1 MNTLLAVFAAALDI
15 FVESAPF
22 MLFGFFMAG
31 LLKAFV
37 PTTIVQEHLGKNR
50 TSNVIKAALFGIP
63 LPLCS
68 CGVIPAAAGL
78 RRQGAS
84 KGATASFLI
93 STPETGV
100 DSIMVTYALL
110 DPIMTILRP
119 LAAFVTA
126 VATGIGINLFDK
138 DTAPAP
144 ITPLTPFGEIRPP
157 AWKRFLTGQRF
168 AFNDVLGD
176 VGGSFMIG
184 ILIAGVI
191 TVFLS
196 PDLVTTYLGTGL
208 LPMLVMVVVAA
219 PLYVCATAS
228 TPIVAALALKG
239 ISPGAALVFLLA
251 GPATNAASL
260 AVVAK
265 LLGKRSAALYL
276 ASIITVAILF
286 GLGADALY
294 RSLGLDPLAWLARE
308 TEHGHG
314 IPSIIAGTILFV
326 LLVRTLVKKMRSGH
340 DCQSGCCNH
349 QH

>member
-1 MNTLLAVFAAALDI
+1 MDVLKAALDI
-15 FVESAPF
+15 FLESALY

-31 LLKAFV
+31 LLRAFV
-37 PTTIVQEHLGKNR
+37 PTTLVQRHLGKNKAI
-50 TSNVIKAALFGIP
+50 NVIKAAIFGIP

-110 DPIMTILRP
+110 DPIMTLLRP

-126 VATGIGINLFDK
+126 VVTGLGINALDDK
-138 DTAPAP
+138 
-144 ITPLTPFGEIRPP
+144 TPVNPVPPLIPFGEIRPSI
-157 AWKRFLTGQRF
+157 WKRFLQGQWF
-168 AFNDVLGD
+168 AFDDILGD

-184 ILIAGVI
+184 VLIAGVI
-191 TVFLS
+191 TAFIS
-196 PDLVTTYLGTGL
+196 PDLVTAYLGTGIVPL
-208 LPMLVMVVVAA
+208 LIMVVVAA

-228 TPIVAALALKG
+228 TPVVAALALKG

-265 LLGKRSAALYL
+265 MLGKRSAALYL
-276 ASIITVAILF
+276 TSIIIVALLF
-286 GLGADALY
+286 GLGADHLY
-294 RSLGLDPLAWLARE
+294 VMLGLNPMAWITHSQNTGQSWTNIAAGSVLFLLIARVWIQKFRVAHKTGCACSHE
-308 TEHGHG
+308 DGC
-314 IPSIIAGTILFV
+314 
-326 LLVRTLVKKMRSGH
+326 KK
-340 DCQSGCCNH
+340 C
-349 QH
+349 

>member
-1 MNTLLAVFAAALDI
+1 MNTVHAIIMASWDI
-15 FVESAPF
+15 FLESAPF
-22 MLFGFFMAG
+22 ILLGFFMAG

-37 PTTIVQEHLGKNR
+37 PPSIVHNQLGNNR
-50 TSNVIKAALFGIP
+50 TSGVIKAALFGIP

-78 RRQGAS
+78 NKQGAS

-93 STPETGV
+93 ATPETGV

-110 DPIMTILRP
+110 DPIMTLLRP

-126 VATGIGINLFDK
+126 IATGMSINLLDGE
-138 DTAPAP
+138 DTAPANP
-144 ITPLTPFGEIRPP
+144 PLKPFGEIPP
-157 AWKRFLTGQRF
+157 SIWQRFLHGQRF
-168 AFNDVLGD
+168 AFDDILGD
-176 VGGSFMIG
+176 VGGSFIMG
-184 ILIAGVI
+184 VLIAGVI
-191 TVFLS
+191 SVVLS
-196 PDLVTTYLGTGL
+196 PELVTTYLGTGL
-208 LPMLVMVVVAA
+208 LPMLAMVLLAA

-265 LLGKRSAALYL
+265 LLGKRSAVLYL
-276 ASIITVAILF
+276 LSIILVAILF

-294 RSLGLDPLAWLARE
+294 LGLGLNPSDWLAQGS
-308 TEHGHG
+308 EHGLSALHTVSG
-314 IPSIIAGTILFV
+314 ILLVV
-326 LLVRTLVKKMRSGH
+326 LLVRTLYRKKKARHTHTSACEHG
-340 DCQSGCCNH
+340 
-349 QH
+349 

>member
-1 MNTLLAVFAAALDI
+1 MNALLAVFHACLDI
-15 FVESAPF
+15 FLESAPY

-31 LLKAFV
+31 LLRAFV
-37 PTTIVQEHLGKNR
+37 PATLVQRHLGKSR
-50 TSNVIKAALFGIP
+50 TINVVKAAVFGIP

-110 DPIMTILRP
+110 DPIMTLLRP

-126 VATGIGINLFDK
+126 VVTGMSINALD
-138 DTAPAP
+138 DTAPVPPKPA
-144 ITPLTPFGEIRPP
+144 LKPFGEIRPSL
-157 AWKRFLTGQRF
+157 WKRFLEGQRF
-168 AFNDVLGD
+168 AFMDILGD

-191 TVFLS
+191 TEYVS
-196 PDLVTTYLGTGL
+196 TDLVTTYLGTGILPL
-208 LPMLVMVVVAA
+208 LAMVVVAA

-260 AVVAK
+260 TVVAN
-265 LLGKRSAALYL
+265 LLGKRSAVLYL
-276 ASIITVAILF
+276 TSIIVVALLF
-286 GLGADALY
+286 GLGADHLY
-294 RSLGLDPLAWLARE
+294 TFLGLDPSAWLTRTQIE
-308 TEHGHG
+308 DTSWLH
-314 IPSIIAGTILFV
+314 ILAGSV
-326 LLVRTLVKKMRSGH
+326 LLFFIGRVWLKKLRSRH
-340 DCQSGCCNH
+340 HHCGCCH
-349 QH
+349 

>member
-1 MNTLLAVFAAALDI
+1 MSTVFGIFQASLDV
-15 FVESAPF
+15 FLESAPF

-31 LLKAFV
+31 LLRAFV
-37 PTTIVQEHLGKNR
+37 PATVVQRHLGKNKAA
-50 TSNVIKAALFGIP
+50 NVVKAALFGIP

-110 DPIMTILRP
+110 DPIMTLLRP

-126 VATGIGINLFDK
+126 VVTGMGINLSEKDK
-138 DTAPAP
+138 TPPPAP
-144 ITPLTPFGEIRPP
+144 PLKPFGEIRPP
-157 AWKRFLTGQRF
+157 IWKRFINGQRF
-168 AFNDVLGD
+168 AFKDILGD

-191 TVFLS
+191 TQFLS

-208 LPMLVMVVVAA
+208 IPMLVMVVIAA

-228 TPIVAALALKG
+228 TPIVAALAIKG

-260 AVVAK
+260 AMVAK

-276 ASIITVAILF
+276 ASIIIVAILF

-294 RSLGLDPLAWLARE
+294 LHLGLDPSAWLTRA
-308 TEHGHG
+308 TEHGHTV
-314 IPSIIAGTILFV
+314 SSMIAGAVLFI
-326 LLVRTLVKKMRSGH
+326 LLVRTLIAKIRSGH
-340 DCQSGCCNH
+340 DAHDGCGCH
-349 QH
+349 HH

>member
-1 MNTLLAVFAAALDI
+1 MNILVDVLLASWDI
-15 FVESAPF
+15 FLESAPY

-31 LLKAFV
+31 LLRAFI
-37 PTTIVQEHLGKNR
+37 PATLVQNHLGKNR
-50 TSNVIKAALFGIP
+50 TSNVIKAAIFGIP

-110 DPIMTILRP
+110 DPIMTLLRP

-126 VATGIGINLFDK
+126 VVTGMGINALDESN
-138 DTAPAP
+138 PVNP
-144 ITPLTPFGEIRPP
+144 PPPLTPFGTLRPSV
-157 AWKRFLTGQRF
+157 WKRFIQGQRF
-168 AFNDVLGD
+168 AFDDILGD

-184 ILIAGVI
+184 ILIAGLI
-191 TVFLS
+191 TVFVS
-196 PDLVTTYLGTGL
+196 PDLVTTYLGTGIVPL
-208 LPMLVMVVVAA
+208 LIMVVVAA
-219 PLYVCATAS
+219 PLYVCATGS

-251 GPATNAASL
+251 GPATNTASL

-265 LLGKRSAALYL
+265 MLGKRSAALYL
-276 ASIITVAILF
+276 TSIIVVALLF
-286 GLGADALY
+286 GLGADQLY
-294 RSLGLDPLAWLARE
+294 MMLDLNPSAWLSKSQS
-308 TEHGHG
+308 HGYWAIDLVASG
-314 IPSIIAGTILFV
+314 I
-326 LLVRTLVKKMRSGH
+326 LLIFIGRAWLKKLRSRH
-340 DCQSGCCNH
+340 HSTCGCCH
-349 QH
+349 

>member
-1 MNTLLAVFAAALDI
+1 MNTLVAIFTAALDI
-15 FVESAPF
+15 FMESAPF

-37 PTTIVQEHLGKNR
+37 PATLVHKHLGTSR
-50 TSNVIKAALFGIP
+50 ISNVFKAALFGIP

-100 DSIMVTYALL
+100 DSVMVTYALL

-138 DTAPAP
+138 ATAP
-144 ITPLTPFGEIRPP
+144 TPTPPLKPFGEIRPP
-157 AWKRFLTGQRF
+157 AWKRFFNGQRF

-196 PDLVTTYLGTGL
+196 PDLVTTYLGQGL
-208 LPMLVMVVVAA
+208 LPMLVMVLVAA

-260 AVVAK
+260 AMVAK
-265 LLGKRSAALYL
+265 LLGKKSAALYL
-276 ASIITVAILF
+276 ASIIGVAILF

-294 RSLGLDPLAWLARE
+294 RSLGLDPLSWLAQS

-314 IPSIIAGTILFV
+314 ILNIIAGTVLFI
-326 LLVRTLVKKMRSGH
+326 LLVRTLITKMRSGH
-340 DCQSGCCNH
+340 VCQGACCSH
-349 QH
+349 QQ